1 MARATEM
8 ETAILEKI
16 KNPIVYKGGASCAT
30 YKMLNEEDIELA
42 RLSSRNSEPVR
53 VALIELLTE
62 TLKSIAPGRYH
73 MISHV
78 TAALELKD
86 RCLCDLALSAIRDGA
101 HQGDIGSDYTDYQNL
116 RRELIVRNP
125 AMADYFDYY
134 AQTFGP
140 FLAR

>member
-1 MARATEM
+1 M

-101 HQGDIGSDYTDYQNL
+101 HQGDIGSVKCGYHWEIYAFIFEHLFCHITS
-116 RRELIVRNP
+116 IGVRNGI
-125 AMADYFDYY
+125 MNM
-134 AQTFGP
+134 Q
-140 FLAR
+140 